1 MANESC
7 AKKILTTRN
16 PFPDLHT
23 FVAILSVVIKGK
35 RPKRPDM
42 QECCDGLWN
51 LLNQCWK
58 DEPGDRPTTVKVLR
72 EVDKLAQSQGAFWSI
87 VVLLATWINN
97 HTRPR
102 SFLRAQDHPENIC
115 TTGNFL
121 KRDLL

>member
-1 MANESC
+1 MGFRDGRHRGTFLTAVYFTLRWANESC

-72 EVDKLAQSQGAFWSI
+72 EVDKLAQSQGAF
-87 VVLLATWINN
+87 
-97 HTRPR
+97 
-102 SFLRAQDHPENIC
+102 
-115 TTGNFL
+115 
-121 KRDLL
+121 